1 MVAPWRGLAIKSRES
16 AAAIPPS
23 AKESEGSRTEAA
35 LSPAGRCA
43 QSAGESAVATAK
55 QSRELAFAVG
65 EAGANFASK
74 FESEAAIINYQLS
87 TITAEGIASCS
98 SAVGEAGAD
107 IKELRERSGNY
118 QLPWSARRVATTNR
132 AEVYSNRAETKSN
145 RVESDNFYAIKI
157 FVCAILSFFSDSFD
171 SI

>member
-1 MVAPWRGLAIKSRES
+1 MVRFSLRKVRDREPKQHCRPQGGVRKAQARAKRQLRSSRENLHLLS
-16 AAAIPPS
+16 VKPVQILQAS
-23 AKESEGSRTEAA
+23 SRAKRQ
-35 LSPAGRCA
+35 LS
-43 QSAGESAVATAK
+43 T
-55 QSRELAFAVG
+55 
-65 EAGANFASK
+65 
-74 FESEAAIINYQLS
+74 INYQLS
-87 TITAEGIASCS
+87 TINAEGIASCS

-118 QLPWSARRVATTNR
+118 QLPWSACRVATTNR
-132 AEVYSNRAETKSN
+132 VETKSNRVEVKSN